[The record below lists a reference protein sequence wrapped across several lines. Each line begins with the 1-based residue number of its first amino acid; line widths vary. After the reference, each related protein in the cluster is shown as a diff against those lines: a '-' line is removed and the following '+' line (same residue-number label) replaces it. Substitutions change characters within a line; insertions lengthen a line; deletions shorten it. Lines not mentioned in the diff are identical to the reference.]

1 MSKSLPTNNSNIYNK
16 MQTQFISNI
25 KHVLIV
31 LLVLFLSFACNEKIV
46 DSVTENQ
53 KLEIFPDYD
62 SIVMPFN
69 IAPLNFYI
77 KEKAEKYH
85 VEISSSKG
93 KSIVI
98 QQNEPEILIPPKTW
112 KKLLEQNKGELLHV
126 NIYLKKNKQ
135 WHQYQSIE
143 NKIVA
148 DSLTPYLVY
157 RLINTQYA
165 YSKNMKLAQR
175 NLENFDQSL
184 IWENSSNKEGCF
196 NCHSFSNYNPEKMSL
211 HLRQYN
217 SGTLMLDGKELKKLN
232 TKTPYTMS
240 PFGYVASNPDGEL
253 IAYSVNIFNEYFTNS
268 TQNLNEVTDQA
279 SDLVVYNRKTNV
291 VTTSPKISTKNREN
305 FPSWSPDGKY
315 LYYVSAGEAFDD
327 FNSRFYS
334 MYSLCKISYDKHSN
348 TWGEVDTVFNALQ
361 EGKSITFPRISPD
374 GKYLLFCLIDYGY
387 FSINHRESDLYLMDL
402 NTGEYSRLDI
412 NSEENDSYHSWSK
425 NGRWI
430 VFSSKRF
437 NDLYTAPYFSYFDEE
452 GKFHKPFILPQKD
465 PHFYDDYMENFNI
478 PEFVDGKVDLD
489 PVKIRNAVFS
499 KGVDVIFDNTV
510 NVDALSGASWL
521 QHHNGLNQ
529 NPSKQYQTT
538 GQPEPAKN

>member
-1 MSKSLPTNNSNIYNK
+1 MVLTMKKLKTR
-16 MQTQFISNI
+16 NI
-25 KHVLIV
+25 KGLLPLML
-31 LLVLFLSFACNEKIV
+31 LLVVFTACKEKINKAIV
-46 DSVTENQ
+46 ENQ
-53 KLEIFPDYD
+53 SIEIFPDYD
-62 SIVMPFN
+62 SIVIPFN

-77 KEKAEKYH
+77 REQAEKYH
-85 VEISSSKG
+85 VVISSVNG
-93 KSIVI
+93 KPIVL
-98 QQNEPEILIPPKTW
+98 QQSSPEVFIPVKAW
-112 KKLLEQNKGELLHV
+112 KKLLEANKGNML
-126 NIYLKKNKQ
+126 NIGISLKKDRQ
-135 WHQYQSIE
+135 WYQYLSITDS
-143 NKIVA
+143 IAA
-148 DSLTPYLVY
+148 DPLNPYLVY

-165 YSKNMKLAQR
+165 YSKDMQLAQR

-184 IWENSSNKEGCF
+184 IWDNSSNKEGCF

-217 SGTLMLDGKELKKLN
+217 SGTLILDGKTLKKLN
-232 TKTPYTMS
+232 TKTPNTMS
-240 PFGYVASNPDGEL
+240 AFGYVASNPDGEL

-279 SDLVVYNRKTNV
+279 SDLVVYNTKTNV

-305 FPSWSPDGKY
+305 FPSWSPDGKW

-348 TWGEVDTVFNALQ
+348 TWGEVDTVFNALE

-402 NTGEYSRLDI
+402 ATGEYSRLDI
-412 NSEENDSYHSWSK
+412 NSEENDSYHSWSE

-430 VFSSKRF
+430 VFSSKRN
-437 NDLYTAPYFSYFDEE
+437 NDLYTVPHFSFFDRN
-452 GKFHKPFILPQKD
+452 GKFHKPFMLPQKD
-465 PHFYDDYMENFNI
+465 PHFYETYMKNFNI
-478 PEFVDGKVDLD
+478 PEFVNGKVNLN
-489 PVKIRNAVFS
+489 PLKIRNAAYS
-499 KGVDVIFDNTV
+499 KGTDVVFDETV
-510 NVDALSGASWL
+510 NVDALSGASWIKHRAD
-521 QHHNGLNQ
+521 QQ
-529 NPSKQYQTT
+529 NNTGKQYQTT